1 MVHRGP
7 LWSTV
12 FCCGPR
18 VSDTFRCGLP
28 RSFSAAGP
36 WWTVD
41 LRRPARRS
49 AFSTTLSSLPP
60 CHCGRAG
67 IESARLALCAAVVA
81 SRRPSSRRVGRVAAA
96 HHWTPSPAR
105 RRRMWRGCAAARRSA
120 PSGGEQTYRRGETD
134 TRSLFVLASAGWVGS
149 WLQECRAGWYRRPSR
164 YTAVPSPSRRGPV
177 VVPSWSRRC
186 PVAVPSPSRRG
197 PVAVPSWSRRGPVAV
212 MSHLPPAFGLSSAP
226 SLAASP
232 SATPQRARK
241 QDRCAAGFP
250 LSSLQLRTLLFCPV
264 LAPLSSRLLAAPA
277 RFLLPWLTPAP
288 VYPMAVNGGPMAM
301 MVVAYNSMTVV
312 TVSVSHLPPT
322 LTSIP
327 TTEHWDII
335 VQLQRPYHRPPPPPR
350 GHRPPSATEC
360 LGASL
365 REPLYAAARRGCAAF
380 VANASFTPPSCG
392 SVRSHR
398 PGRSVLGRRRGSLL
412 SVRPPSAGER
422 SGRSG
427 GRCTLER
434 PSGRVGRSSGREG
447 GRTGGRLP
455 RLWAADTSGE
465 RLGCGRPAGVLQG
478 RNGSWVPY
486 KGNESAAGRLT
497 TGRGSWVSQSAP
509 AGPGAVAGRAICR
522 TRPTGSLVL

>member
-28 RSFSAAGP
+28 RSFSAGGP

-105 RRRMWRGCAAARRSA
+105 RRRMWRGCAAPRRSA

-149 WLQECRAGWYRRPSR
+149 WLQECRAVWYRRPSR
-164 YTAVPSPSRRGPV
+164 HT
-177 VVPSWSRRC
+177 
-186 PVAVPSPSRRG
+186 AVPSPSRRG
-197 PVAVPSWSRRGPVAV
+197 PVAVPSRSRRGHVPLPAGIRSVICPQPRRIAV
-212 MSHLPPAFGLSSAP
+212 RH
-226 SLAASP
+226 
-232 SATPQRARK
+232 PQRAHK

-277 RFLLPWLTPAP
+277 RFLLSWLTPAP
-288 VYPMAVNGGPMAM
+288 VSPMAVNGGPMAM

-335 VQLQRPYHRPPPPPR
+335 VQLQRPYHRPPPPPPR

-365 REPLYAAARRGCAAF
+365 RAPLYAAARRGCAAF

-392 SVRSHR
+392 SVRSHW
-398 PGRSVLGRRRGSLL
+398 PGRGVLGRRRGSLL

-422 SGRSG
+422 SGRAG

-486 KGNESAAGRLT
+486 KGDESAAGRLT

-509 AGPGAVAGRAICR
+509 AGPGAVA
-522 TRPTGSLVL
+522 VL